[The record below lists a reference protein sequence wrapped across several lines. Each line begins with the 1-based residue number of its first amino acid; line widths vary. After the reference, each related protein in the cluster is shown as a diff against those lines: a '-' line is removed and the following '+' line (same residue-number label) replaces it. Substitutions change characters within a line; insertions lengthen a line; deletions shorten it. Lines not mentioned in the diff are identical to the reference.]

1 MKDELLLVQNFKNT
15 IFYIEKIIDNFPRSE
30 KVLKDKIKSTN
41 FDILELIYFSN
52 SLELQQ
58 RIFYQKK
65 IVAKLKMIDFYFKIA
80 CDRKYIS
87 YKKYT
92 KVGGF
97 LLNMIKET
105 YGWIR
110 YENKK

>member
-1 MKDELLLVQNFKNT
+1 
-15 IFYIEKIIDNFPRSE
+15 
-30 KVLKDKIKSTN
+30 
-41 FDILELIYFSN
+41 
-52 SLELQQ
+52 
-58 RIFYQKK
+58 
-65 IVAKLKMIDFYFKIA
+65 MIDFYFKIA